1 MSSFVNRN
9 KEKRISIMWL
19 IIGLN
24 FTLSIILLINMIM
37 SPFISWLK
45 PKDTQQKSSEDK
57 KQWTWK
63 DTIWVIIMMA
73 SCLLLL
79 YFLHMFSSYFYVK
92 IIYAI
97 ILIFAY
103 ALQLSNV
110 LPSTKLVGAI
120 VSGKSKGNLNRNE
133 YWAIIALAVLALNIF
148 VYGVSG
154 KIFTFIATYSNLI
167 LSDWMMIAFYILS
180 ISVFVFLICS
190 LAITPVKFLL
200 RVSSKVYS
208 CLLCGKIK
216 SYINKPI
223 SKLRAFITGNFSMK
237 TCAASIIEY
246 SLQERSVF
254 KPLLWVLVVPAVAVD
269 IIRNIFMLS
278 CQIIA
283 FIVWCGILIFK
294 QICEIANKIRAWII
308 SLSDS
313 SVIAIS
319 FRVAIILGFGGTV
332 VLNNYQPFLHN
343 QEQSGVV
350 LEFISS
356 VLIIPVILEWFLSR
370 KRVKKE
376 AEK

>member
-1 MSSFVNRN
+1 
-9 KEKRISIMWL
+9 MWL

-24 FTLSIILLINMIM
+24 FTLSIIVLINMIIL
-37 SPFISWLK
+37 PFISWLK
-45 PKDTQQKSSEDK
+45 PKDIQQESSEDK

-63 DTIWVIIMMA
+63 DTIWVVMMMG

-79 YFLHMFSSYFYVK
+79 YFLHVFSSYFNVK
-92 IIYAI
+92 IIYTI

-110 LPSTKLVGAI
+110 LPSTKLVSAI
-120 VSGKSKGNLNRNE
+120 VSGKSKGNLNKNE
-133 YWAIIALAVLALNIF
+133 YSAIIVLAVLALNIF
-148 VYGVSG
+148 IYGVSG
-154 KIFTFIATYSNLI
+154 KIFPFISKYSNLI
-167 LSDWMMIAFYILS
+167 LSDWMMIAYYVLS

-200 RVSSKVYS
+200 RVLSKVFS
-208 CLLCGKIK
+208 RFPLGKIK
-216 SYINKPI
+216 SYTNKPI
-223 SKLRAFITGNFSMK
+223 SKLQAFITGSFSMK
-237 TCAASIIEY
+237 TSVASIIEY
-246 SLQERSVF
+246 SLKVRAAF
-254 KPLLWVLVVPAVAVD
+254 KPLLWVLVVPAVAFD

-283 FIVWCGILIFK
+283 SIVWCTILIFK
-294 QICEIANKIRAWII
+294 QICEITNKMRVWVI

-332 VLNNYQPFLHN
+332 ILNEYQPFLHN
-343 QEQSGVV
+343 QEQSGAA
-350 LEFISS
+350 LEFVSS

-376 AEK
+376 VEK